1 VNQDVCL
8 LSTILDEV
16 ESRGKG
22 VSGVLGVAVVEVET
36 EMFEIFRVGE
46 MEVDA
51 WTDCVYL
58 VFFELLEVVCEVIPA
73 DPDFPKVPFGFE
85 NFLARVIITSEHEH
99 INYKTILKNSS
110 IPITH

>member
-51 WTDCVYL
+51 
-58 VFFELLEVVCEVIPA
+58 
-73 DPDFPKVPFGFE
+73 
-85 NFLARVIITSEHEH
+85 
-99 INYKTILKNSS
+99 
-110 IPITH
+110 